1 MVAPVRRIPEAR
13 EALLYE
19 KAGED
24 RVRCGLCAHRC
35 LIQPGKRGICG
46 VRENRGG
53 ILMTL
58 VYGKAISHGLDPI
71 EKKPLYHFYPGSVSF
86 SIATVGCNFRCR
98 FCQNH
103 DISQSP
109 KEM

>member
-1 MVAPVRRIPEAR
+1 MGTQLHRSLEAR

-19 KAGED
+19 KEGEG

-35 LIQPGKRGICG
+35 TIQPGKRGICG

-53 ILMTL
+53 TLVTL
-58 VYGKAISHGLDPI
+58 VYGKAVSHGLDPI

-103 DISQSP
+103 EISQSP
-109 KEM
+109 GE